1 MSSKGNVEQRIIELR
16 EKIVYHN
23 NLYYGNDEP
32 EVSDAQYDEMYREL
46 VALEE
51 EYPDF
56 ITPDS
61 PTLGPS
67 TFATSTFASVEHL
80 VPMLSLDNAFSD
92 EDLKAWRGRVVKGLG
107 TQDITFVVEPKM
119 DGLAM
124 SLVYEK
130 GRLVRAAT
138 RGDGQT
144 GEDVTENVKTIKAIP
159 RTLNN
164 VPELLEVRGEVFMP
178 IASFEALNERQRKN
192 EAKIFANP
200 RNAAAGSL
208 RVKDSSITAS
218 RDLAFVAYQIGE
230 ISDRNIVHSHNDTL
244 QLFRDAGLP
253 VNDQIVTVDSIDGA
267 IERCL
272 EVERLR
278 HDLAY
283 EIDGAVIKVDD
294 FSLREK
300 LGFTA
305 RFPRWAI
312 AYKFPDRK
320 SVV

>member
-130 GRLVRAAT
+130 
-138 RGDGQT
+138 
-144 GEDVTENVKTIKAIP
+144 EDLFVLLPAVMDKLEKT
-159 RTLNN
+159 
-164 VPELLEVRGEVFMP
+164 
-178 IASFEALNERQRKN
+178 
-192 EAKIFANP
+192 
-200 RNAAAGSL
+200 
-208 RVKDSSITAS
+208 
-218 RDLAFVAYQIGE
+218 
-230 ISDRNIVHSHNDTL
+230 
-244 QLFRDAGLP
+244 LP
-253 VNDQIVTVDSIDGA
+253 KT
-267 IERCL
+267 
-272 EVERLR
+272 
-278 HDLAY
+278 
-283 EIDGAVIKVDD
+283 
-294 FSLREK
+294 
-300 LGFTA
+300 
-305 RFPRWAI
+305 
-312 AYKFPDRK
+312 
-320 SVV
+320 